1 MTCIIG
7 NSLGWPRKRR
17 NPPFFV
23 KTVPLLILKPK
34 HETDEVTIVGLNK
47 YNCNKYN
54 SLSVLYIIELHSH
67 FWLFLLSPV
76 KIPVNDH
83 FQAHV
88 TSWGY
93 ISNITSS
100 TGKLNL
106 RRYRGPQKILKSIYK
121 DIFLIFAT
129 KNAIL
134 KNKNYMPCIRKDPF
148 ELSPPYIWEL
158 PK

>member
-1 MTCIIG
+1 M
-7 NSLGWPRKRR
+7 
-17 NPPFFV
+17 
-23 KTVPLLILKPK
+23 
-34 HETDEVTIVGLNK
+34 
-47 YNCNKYN
+47 YKYN

-121 DIFLIFAT
+121 DIFKIFAT

-148 ELSPPYIWEL
+148 ELSPPTFGNCPNSYWTPPRTQPGPNFTILKGWIVL
-158 PK
+158 LLISAPNHLGKRLYPPKRAMP